1 MVIFPRSNSGAVIPW
16 VHPAGRPADGGGVFA
31 LRPGPAPQQLWA
43 SGQGRWHGAAAR
55 AGRLVTRLLRRQ
67 GGTRRVGRWGTGC
80 APRTLYTGPQRRNC
94 GVRETGQGQQ
104 DPGVSD
110 LATRTAR
117 RPAAQGSVSGSR
129 VGERAGRPAL
139 KELRLGRGPTVS
151 GAVWRR
157 GLGWGP
163 WRHTR
168 GGRRHAGWHEAARE
182 CSVAREH
189 PSWPR
194 PRVPPQWAPL
204 PFARRRPH
212 GSAGTTSAPPTSGEG
227 PRAAGPQASLPRPR
241 TPRHRR
247 LQGRPAGGRLRV
259 SGGRCEPP
267 AGGVCAPANLNL
279 SSENKSKKE
288 NGPRAKKSWHLVV
301 Q

>member
-1 MVIFPRSNSGAVIPW
+1 M
-16 VHPAGRPADGGGVFA
+16 FA

-43 SGQGRWHGAAAR
+43 SGQGRRHGAAAR

-157 GLGWGP
+157 GLGWGL
-163 WRHTR
+163 WRHTWR
-168 GGRRHAGWHEAARE
+168 PPACG
-182 CSVAREH
+182 VARGRAGVLGGQRAPQPA
-189 PSWPR
+189 PSSR
-194 PRVPPQWAPL
+194 PTAVGTVTVCRSPSSRLCRYHLSPPDIRRGAACCRPPGEPAKAP
-204 PFARRRPH
+204 H
-212 GSAGTTSAPPTSGEG
+212 APPSET
-227 PRAAGPQASLPRPR
+227 AGPAS
-241 TPRHRR
+241 
-247 LQGRPAGGRLRV
+247 GRPASGLGRPL
-259 SGGRCEPP
+259 
-267 AGGVCAPANLNL
+267 
-279 SSENKSKKE
+279 
-288 NGPRAKKSWHLVV
+288 
-301 Q
+301 

>member
-1 MVIFPRSNSGAVIPW
+1 MLSGRAQRPSSSGLPGRAGGTEQW
-16 VHPAGRPADGGGVFA
+16 RGRGGWSRGCCAGRAAPGAWEGGVQ
-31 LRPGPAPQQLWA
+31 GAPR
-43 SGQGRWHGAAAR
+43 GQ
-55 AGRLVTRLLRRQ
+55 
-67 GGTRRVGRWGTGC
+67 RVGTGR

-189 PSWPR
+189 PSRPR

-241 TPRHRR
+241 TPRHRS